1 MHKGKMITMSDLP
14 IGPDTEAKDVLIQGA
29 LTEYEKGMAFLYQ
42 YLVELNGNIYLVEK
56 ILHFPLKL
64 FLLEEVAERDILLS
78 YFIYNAMYMSILSIT
93 RLVADDSSDVYTIT
107 TFQQNLLKLVKP
119 EYEASYRERLRENRF
134 SDPQIRRIRAKAKDF
149 RNKRLAHLTHDFFRE
164 AYHETIKRT
173 RIHFPAI
180 QALLEKLNTC
190 FSNLAFSREHT
201 YPRPG
206 VRIVALA
213 PCG

>member
-1 MHKGKMITMSDLP
+1 MGLMTMITMSDLP
-14 IGPDTEAKDVLIQGA
+14 IGLDTEAKDVLIQGA
-29 LTEYEKGMAFLYQ
+29 LTEYEKGMAFLYH
-42 YLVELNGNIYLVEK
+42 YLVELNVNIYLVEQ

-64 FLLEEVAERDILLS
+64 FLLEEVAERDIFLS
-78 YFIYNAMYMSILSIT
+78 HCIDNAMYMSILSIT

-119 EYEASYRERLRENRF
+119 EYEAAYRERLRENRF
-134 SDPQIRRIRAKAKDF
+134 SDPQIRGIRDKAKDF
-149 RNKRLAHLTHDFFRE
+149 RNKRLAHLTQDFFRE
-164 AYHETIKRT
+164 AYDETIKRT
-173 RIHFPAI
+173 RIHFPEI
-180 QALLEKLNTC
+180 KALLEKLNSC